1 MSVATYKA
9 HKDGLLFSN
18 GNYYPKVRTR
28 TGWRYNFCAGNIIER
43 DTAQETAA
51 VQTQK
56 SNVDQRN
63 WLTF

>member
-18 GNYYPKVRTR
+18 GTYYPKVRTR
-28 TGWRYNFCAGNIIER
+28 TGWKYDFCASNNSER
-43 DTAQETAA
+43 ETAQET
-51 VQTQK
+51 VEVRTQK
-56 SNVDQRN
+56 SIVDQRN